1 MIKVYLAGPDVFYPN
16 CGAIFEERIRLCAAL
31 GRTALIPVDETLD
44 TAPAIFEN
52 NVALIE
58 QADGI
63 VANISPFRGPH
74 CDVGTAWEM
83 AYATA
88 KGKPVFAWSSDP
100 RPLVARIR
108 AVGKDGRDAE
118 GHLAENFG
126 LAENLMIGESIV
138 GKKAHAT
145 FEAAARAAAAH
156 FKTQGAA
163 RKPAR
168 A

>member
-31 GRTALIPVDETLD
+31 GLTALIP
-44 TAPAIFEN
+44 
-52 NVALIE
+52 
-58 QADGI
+58 
-63 VANISPFRGPH
+63 
-74 CDVGTAWEM
+74 
-83 AYATA
+83 
-88 KGKPVFAWSSDP
+88 WSSDP

-108 AVGKDGRDAE
+108 GVGTDGRDAD
-118 GHLAENFG
+118 GHLAEDFG
-126 LAENLMIGESIV
+126 LVEHLMIGESIV

-145 FEAAARAAAAH
+145 FEAAARTAAAH